1 MILSFAASRSPKGF
15 EAEGDANLLLSAGDI
30 YSIRGASTRLLEMA
44 AIRPIWASP
53 LPHLFIRAIP
63 SLSVFQSSTSSR
75 LLQYLPRS
83 FALSSK
89 TIAPGAIVL
98 GLPSI
103 LSGLWESIL
112 RAVPKKKTSHMKKRH
127 RQMAGKALKDV
138 KNMTNCPGCGQ
149 PKRAHL
155 LCPTCV
161 SEVKQRWREE
171 EKPAISA

>member
-1 MILSFAASRSPKGF
+1 
-15 EAEGDANLLLSAGDI
+15 
-30 YSIRGASTRLLEMA
+30 MA

-161 SEVKQRWREE
+161 NGTFIVIICGFDPK
-171 EKPAISA
+171 EKSTDNSVSRGQATLARRGNISLTFSYVWILRSR